1 MKPGLSP
8 EFLQGSLLKLIFFG
22 GKGGV
27 GKSTCATA
35 TALTLAQEHTDQQFL
50 LISTDPAHSVQNI
63 LDGMRLPENL
73 EVCELNAANSLQ
85 KFKDKY
91 DGLLKQ
97 IAERGTFLD
106 DEDIH
111 GMMDA
116 ALPGMDELAA
126 YLEIATWVRQDRY
139 EHIIVDTAPTG
150 HTLRLLEMPDLIHRW
165 LVALD
170 TLLAKH
176 RYMRRRFT
184 RNHQLDHLDEFLLS
198 MNGDLTAMQ
207 NLMTDTQR
215 CRFVLVLQA
224 ESMIVEE
231 SIDLINAL
239 DQRHIPRHHIVVNQ
253 LQPAHDCEYCNHQKI
268 RQVQALKT
276 AVASVTDSI
285 FWCLP
290 MVAVEPRG
298 RLLYDLWQ
306 HVQMVDFDSKEPT
319 YSEKYHK
326 PPFVVVKP
334 LEPPAETL
342 RVILFA
348 GKGGVGK
355 TTSACATALRMQY
368 DHSGKRV
375 LLFSTDPAHSLSDCL
390 GMPINSIP
398 TKVVGNLDAQEIN
411 AVANFASIR
420 HAFSEELDAF
430 LKLALKNLDLTFD
443 REVMEHFLDLAPPGL
458 DEIMALTEIMDHIDH
473 GIYDVIILDAPP
485 IGHFLRLLEMPE
497 LIRDW
502 LKLFFNLLLK
512 YRDVMRL
519 PHLSERLVALSRGLK
534 GLQRLLQNP
543 EKTGAYVVTI
553 PTELAIDKTIGM
565 VSSLQQVGV
574 RLQGLLINQMTPINT
589 CDFCQSRSSLEATQI
604 DRVRNVFSDQPQAG
618 IYKHINPSGLNMLAS
633 LGDSLYQK
641 NYRSVKK
648 C

>member
-1 MKPGLSP
+1 MKPDLSP

-27 GKSTCATA
+27 GKTTCATA

-50 LISTDPAHSVQNI
+50 LVSTDPAHSVKNI
-63 LDGMRLPENL
+63 LDGMFLPKNL
-73 EVCELNAANSLQ
+73 EVCELNAATSLQ

-91 DGLLKQ
+91 DSLLKQ

-139 EHIIVDTAPTG
+139 DSIIVDTAPTG
-150 HTLRLLEMPDLIHRW
+150 HTLRLLEMPGLIHRW

-170 TLLAKH
+170 TLLAKQ

-184 RNHQLDHLDEFLLS
+184 RNHKLDHLDEFLLS
-198 MNGDLTAMQ
+198 MNDDLTAMQ

-215 CRFVLVLQA
+215 CRFVLVLKA

-239 DQRHIPRHHIVVNQ
+239 DQRHIPRNHIVVNQ
-253 LQPAHDCEYCNHQKI
+253 LQPTNDCEYCNHQNT

-276 AVASVTDSI
+276 AFASVTDSI
-285 FWCLP
+285 FWGLP
-290 MVAVEPRG
+290 LVATEPRG
-298 RLLYDLWQ
+298 PLLYDLWLN
-306 HVQMVDFDSKEPT
+306 VEMVDFDAKEPT
-319 YSEKYHK
+319 YTEKEQK
-326 PPFVVVKP
+326 PPFMVVKP
-334 LEPPAETL
+334 LELPAETL

-355 TTSACATALRMQY
+355 TTAACATALRMHY
-368 DHSGKRV
+368 EHSDKRV

-398 TKVVGNLDAQEIN
+398 TKVVDNLDAQEIN
-411 AVANFASIR
+411 AEANFASIR
-420 HAFSEELDAF
+420 DDFSEELDTF
-430 LKLALKNLDLTFD
+430 LKQALQNLDLTFD
-443 REVMEHFLDLAPPGL
+443 REVMEHLLDLAPPGL

-473 GIYDVIILDAPP
+473 GLYDVIVVDAAP
-485 IGHFLRLLEMPE
+485 IGHLLRLLEMPE

-534 GLQRLLQNP
+534 GLQRLLQDP
-543 EKTGAYVVTI
+543 EKTGTYVVTI

-565 VSSLQQVGV
+565 VSSLRQGGV
-574 RLQGLLINQMTPINT
+574 KLQGLLMNQMTPINT
-589 CDFCQSRSSLEATQI
+589 CHFCQSRSSREATHI
-604 DRVRNVFSDQPQAG
+604 ARARHVFSDQPQAG

-633 LGDSLYQK
+633 LGNSLYQK
-641 NYRSVKK
+641 TIAV
-648 C
+648 

>member
-1 MKPGLSP
+1 MKPDLYP
-8 EFLQGSLLKLIFFG
+8 DFLQGSLQKLIFFG

-27 GKSTCATA
+27 GKTTCAAA

-50 LISTDPAHSVQNI
+50 LVSTDPAHSIKNI

-126 YLEIATWVRQDRY
+126 YLDIATWIRQDRY
-139 EHIIVDTAPTG
+139 DGIIVDTAPTG

-198 MNGDLTAMQ
+198 MNDDLMAMQ
-207 NLMTDTQR
+207 NMMTDTDQ

-239 DQRHIPRHHIVVNQ
+239 DQKLIPRNHIVVNQ
-253 LQPAHDCEYCNHQKI
+253 LQPTHDCDYCNHQNI
-268 RQVQALKT
+268 RQVRALKI
-276 AVASVTDSI
+276 AFSSVTGSI
-285 FWCLP
+285 FWSLP

-306 HVQMVDFDSKEPT
+306 HVKMVDFDAKEPT
-319 YSEKYHK
+319 YSEADHN
-326 PPFVVVKP
+326 PPFLVLKP

-355 TTSACATALRMQY
+355 TTAACATALRMHH
-368 DHSGKRV
+368 DHSDKRV

-390 GMPINSIP
+390 SIPINSIP
-398 TKVVGNLDAQEIN
+398 TKVVDNLDAQEIN
-411 AVANFASIR
+411 AEANFGSIR
-420 HAFSEELDAF
+420 DEFSEELDTF
-430 LKLALKNLDLTFD
+430 LKQALQNLDLTFD
-443 REVMEHFLDLAPPGL
+443 REVMEHLLDLAPPGL

-473 GIYDVIILDAPP
+473 GIYDVIVVDAAP
-485 IGHFLRLLEMPE
+485 IGHLLRLLEMPE
-497 LIRDW
+497 LISDW
-502 LKLFFNLLLK
+502 LKLFFKLLLK

-519 PHLSERLVALSRGLK
+519 PNLSARLVALSRGLK

-553 PTELAIDKTIGM
+553 PTELSIDKSISM

-574 RLQGLLINQMTPINT
+574 RLQGLLMNQMTPINM
-589 CDFCQSRSSLEATQI
+589 CDFCQFRSSREATQI
-604 DRVRNVFSDQPQAG
+604 DRARNAFSDLPQAG
-618 IYKHINPSGLNMLAS
+618 IYKHVNPSGVNMLAS
-633 LGDSLYQK
+633 LGNSLYQK
-641 NYRSVKK
+641 TIAV
-648 C
+648 

>member
-1 MKPGLSP
+1 MKPELIP
-8 EFLQGSLLKLIFFG
+8 EFLQGSLLKLVFFG

-27 GKSTCATA
+27 GKTTCATA
-35 TALTLAQEHTDQQFL
+35 TALTLAQEHSNQQFL
-50 LISTDPAHSVQNI
+50 LVSTDPAHSVKNI
-63 LDGMRLPENL
+63 LDDMCLPKNL

-85 KFKDKY
+85 KFKAKY
-91 DGLLKQ
+91 DDLLRQ
-97 IAERGTFLD
+97 IAQRGTFLD
-106 DEDIH
+106 EEDIH

-126 YLEIATWVRQDRY
+126 YLEIASWIRQDRY
-139 EHIIVDTAPTG
+139 DRIIVDTAPTG

-165 LVALD
+165 LLALD

-198 MNGDLTAMQ
+198 MNDDLTAMQ
-207 NLMTDTQR
+207 NLLTDTQH

-231 SIDLINAL
+231 SIDLINTL
-239 DQRHIPRHHIVVNQ
+239 DERHIPRNHIVVNQ
-253 LQPAHDCEYCNHQKI
+253 LQPAHDCEWCSDQHA

-276 AVASVTDSI
+276 AFASLTDSV
-285 FWCLP
+285 FWGLP

-306 HVQMVDFDSKEPT
+306 HVKLVELDAKEPT
-319 YSEKYHK
+319 YSETGHQ
-326 PPFVVVKP
+326 PAFMVVKP
-334 LEPPAETL
+334 LEPPAKTL
-342 RVILFA
+342 RLILFA

-355 TTSACATALRMQY
+355 TTAACATALRMHNDYSDQ
-368 DHSGKRV
+368 RL

-390 GMPINSIP
+390 GMPINSMP
-398 TKVVGNLDAQEIN
+398 TKVVTNLDAQEIN
-411 AVANFASIR
+411 AVANFGSVR
-420 HAFSEELDAF
+420 HEFSEELDTF
-430 LKLALKNLDLTFD
+430 LKEALPNLDITFD
-443 REVMEHFLDLAPPGL
+443 REVMEHLLDLAPPGL

-473 GIYDVIILDAPP
+473 GIYDVIIVDAAP
-485 IGHFLRLLEMPE
+485 IGHLLRLLEMPE

-502 LKLFFNLLLK
+502 LKLFFGLLLK

-534 GLQRLLQNP
+534 GLQSLLQDP
-543 EKTGAYVVTI
+543 EKTGVYVVTI
-553 PTELAIDKTIGM
+553 PTELAIDKTIEM

-574 RLQGLLINQMTPINT
+574 PLQGLLMNQMTPINT
-589 CDFCQSRSSLEATQI
+589 CDFCQSQSRREATQI
-604 DRVRNVFSDQPQAG
+604 DRARSVFADQPQAG
-618 IYKHINPSGLNMLAS
+618 IFRHADPSGLNMLTS
-633 LGDSLYQK
+633 LGYSLYQK
-641 NYRSVKK
+641 AIAV
-648 C
+648 

>member
-1 MKPGLSP
+1 MKPDLYP
-8 EFLQGSLLKLIFFG
+8 DFLQGSLQKLIFFG

-27 GKSTCATA
+27 GKTTCAAA

-50 LISTDPAHSVQNI
+50 LVSTDPAHSIKNI

-126 YLEIATWVRQDRY
+126 YFEIATWVRQDRY
-139 EHIIVDTAPTG
+139 ERIIVDTAPTG

-176 RYMRRRFT
+176 RYMRRQFT

-253 LQPAHDCEYCNHQKI
+253 LQPTHDCEYCNHQKI

-319 YSEKYHK
+319 YSEKDHK
-326 PPFVVVKP
+326 PPFMVVKP

-342 RVILFA
+342 RLILFA

-355 TTSACATALRMQY
+355 TTSACATALRMHY

-420 HAFSEELDAF
+420 HEFSEELDAF
-430 LKLALKNLDLTFD
+430 LKLSLKNIDLTFD

-458 DEIMALTEIMDHIDH
+458 DEIMALTETMDHIDD

-497 LIRDW
+497 LIRNW

-574 RLQGLLINQMTPINT
+574 PLQGLLINQMTPINT

-633 LGDSLYQK
+633 LGNSLYQK
-641 NYRSVKK
+641 TIEV
-648 C
+648 

>member
-1 MKPGLSP
+1 MKP
-8 EFLQGSLLKLIFFG
+8 EFLQECFLKLVFFG

-27 GKSTCATA
+27 GKTTCATA
-35 TALTLAQEHTDQQFL
+35 TALTLAQEHTNQKFL
-50 LISTDPAHSVQNI
+50 LVSTDPAHSVKNI
-63 LDGMRLPENL
+63 LDGLCLPENL

-126 YLEIATWVRQDRY
+126 YLEIASWVRQDRY
-139 EHIIVDTAPTG
+139 DRIIVDTAPTG

-198 MNGDLTAMQ
+198 MNDDLTAMKS
-207 NLMTDTQR
+207 LLTDKQR

-239 DQRHIPRHHIVVNQ
+239 DQRHIPRNHIVVNQ
-253 LQPAHDCEYCNHQKI
+253 LQPVNDCEWCSYQHA

-276 AVASVTDSI
+276 MFASLTDSVL
-285 FWCLP
+285 WGLP

-306 HVQMVDFDSKEPT
+306 RVQMVELNTKEPT
-319 YSEKYHK
+319 YSKTGHQ
-326 PPFVVVKP
+326 PPFMVVKP
-334 LEPPAETL
+334 LEPPAKTL
-342 RVILFA
+342 QLILFA

-355 TTSACATALRMQY
+355 TTAACSTALRMHN
-368 DHSGKRV
+368 DHSDQRL

-390 GMPINSIP
+390 GLPINSTP
-398 TKVVGNLDAQEIN
+398 TKVVANLDAQEIN
-411 AVANFASIR
+411 AVASFGSVR
-420 HAFSEELDAF
+420 QEFSKELDAF
-430 LKLALKNLDLTFD
+430 LKEALPNLDITFD
-443 REVMEHFLDLAPPGL
+443 REVMEHLLDLAPPGL

-473 GIYDVIILDAPP
+473 GIYDVIIVDAAP
-485 IGHFLRLLEMPE
+485 IGHLLRLLEMPE

-502 LKLFFNLLLK
+502 LKLFFGLLLK

-519 PHLSERLVALSRGLK
+519 PNLSERLVALSRGLK
-534 GLQRLLQNP
+534 GLQSLLQNP
-543 EKTGAYVVTI
+543 EKTGVYVVTI
-553 PTELAIDKTIGM
+553 PTALAIDKTIEM
-565 VSSLQQVGV
+565 VSSLKQVGV
-574 RLQGLLINQMTPINT
+574 PLQGLLMNQMTPINT
-589 CDFCQSRSSLEATQI
+589 CNFCQSRLPGEATQI
-604 DRVRNVFSDQPQAG
+604 DRARSAFADQPQAG
-618 IYKHINPSGLNMLAS
+618 IFRHIEPSGLNMLAS
-633 LGDSLYQK
+633 LGHSLYQK
-641 NYRSVKK
+641 TITV
-648 C
+648 

>member
-1 MKPGLSP
+1 MKPELSP

-35 TALTLAQEHTDQQFL
+35 TALTLAQENTDQQFL

-139 EHIIVDTAPTG
+139 ERIIVDTAPTG

-198 MNGDLTAMQ
+198 MNSDLTAMQ

-253 LQPAHDCEYCNHQKI
+253 LQPAHDCEHCNHQKS

-276 AVASVTDSI
+276 AVSSITDSI

-319 YSEKYHK
+319 YSEKDHK
-326 PPFVVVKP
+326 LPFMVVKP

-355 TTSACATALRMQY
+355 TTAACATALRMY
-368 DHSGKRV
+368 SDHSDKRV

-390 GMPINSIP
+390 GMSINSIP

-411 AVANFASIR
+411 AVANFTSIR
-420 HAFSEELDAF
+420 QEFSEELDAF
-430 LKLALKNLDLTFD
+430 LKQALQNLDLTFD

-485 IGHFLRLLEMPE
+485 IGHFIRLLEMPE
-497 LIRDW
+497 LIREW

-519 PHLSERLVALSRGLK
+519 PKLSERLVALSRGLK

-553 PTELAIDKTIGM
+553 PSELGIDKTIGM
-565 VSSLQQVGV
+565 VSSLQQFGV
-574 RLQGLLINQMTPINT
+574 RFQGLLMNQMTPINT
-589 CDFCQSRSSLEATQI
+589 CDFCQSRSGREARQI
-604 DRVRNVFSDQPQAG
+604 ERVRNFFSDQPQAG
-618 IYKHINPSGLNMLAS
+618 IYKHTNPSGLNMLAS
-633 LGDSLYQK
+633 LGYSLY
-641 NYRSVKK
+641 KK
-648 C
+648 TIEV

>member
-1 MKPGLSP
+1 MKPDLYP
-8 EFLQGSLLKLIFFG
+8 DFLQGSLQKLIFFG

-27 GKSTCATA
+27 GKTTCAAA

-50 LISTDPAHSVQNI
+50 LVSTDPAHSIKNI

-126 YLEIATWVRQDRY
+126 YFEIATWVRQDRY
-139 EHIIVDTAPTG
+139 ERIIVDTAPTG

-176 RYMRRRFT
+176 RYMRRQFT

-253 LQPAHDCEYCNHQKI
+253 LQPTHDCEYCNHQKI

-319 YSEKYHK
+319 YSEKDHK
-326 PPFVVVKP
+326 PPFMVVKP

-342 RVILFA
+342 RLILFA

-355 TTSACATALRMQY
+355 TTSACATALRMHY

-420 HAFSEELDAF
+420 HEFS
-430 LKLALKNLDLTFD
+430 
-443 REVMEHFLDLAPPGL
+443 
-458 DEIMALTEIMDHIDH
+458 
-473 GIYDVIILDAPP
+473 
-485 IGHFLRLLEMPE
+485 
-497 LIRDW
+497 
-502 LKLFFNLLLK
+502 
-512 YRDVMRL
+512 
-519 PHLSERLVALSRGLK
+519 
-534 GLQRLLQNP
+534 
-543 EKTGAYVVTI
+543 
-553 PTELAIDKTIGM
+553 
-565 VSSLQQVGV
+565 
-574 RLQGLLINQMTPINT
+574 
-589 CDFCQSRSSLEATQI
+589 
-604 DRVRNVFSDQPQAG
+604 
-618 IYKHINPSGLNMLAS
+618 
-633 LGDSLYQK
+633 
-641 NYRSVKK
+641 
-648 C
+648 

>member
-35 TALTLAQEHTDQQFL
+35 TALTLAQEHSNQQFL
-50 LISTDPAHSVQNI
+50 LVSTDPAHSVKNI
-63 LDGMRLPENL
+63 LDDMCLPKNL

-85 KFKDKY
+85 KFKAKY
-91 DGLLKQ
+91 DDLLRQ
-97 IAERGTFLD
+97 IAQRGTFLD
-106 DEDIH
+106 EEDIH

-126 YLEIATWVRQDRY
+126 YFEIATWVRQDRY
-139 EHIIVDTAPTG
+139 ERIIVDTAPTG

-176 RYMRRRFT
+176 RYMRRQFT

-253 LQPAHDCEYCNHQKI
+253 LQPTHDCEYCNHQKI

-319 YSEKYHK
+319 YSEKDHK
-326 PPFVVVKP
+326 PPFMVVKP

-342 RVILFA
+342 RLILFA

-355 TTSACATALRMQY
+355 TTSACATALRMHY

-420 HAFSEELDAF
+420 HEFSEELDAF
-430 LKLALKNLDLTFD
+430 LKLSLKNIDLTFD

-458 DEIMALTEIMDHIDH
+458 DEIMALTEIMDHIDD

-497 LIRDW
+497 LIRNW

-574 RLQGLLINQMTPINT
+574 PLQGLLINQMTPINT

-633 LGDSLYQK
+633 LGNSLYQK
-641 NYRSVKK
+641 TIEV
-648 C
+648 